1 MKNAETSEV
10 IQKLNIDFETDLRA
24 HLPMKTGPVISLL

>member
-10 IQKLNIDFETDLRA
+10 ILNIDFETDLRA